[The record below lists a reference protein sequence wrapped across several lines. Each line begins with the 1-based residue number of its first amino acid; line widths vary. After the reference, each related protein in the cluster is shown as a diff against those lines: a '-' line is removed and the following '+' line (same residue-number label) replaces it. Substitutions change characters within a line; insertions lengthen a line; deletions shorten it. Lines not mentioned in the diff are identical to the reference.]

1 MPLPKRRTEKSAETR
16 RRILDASIELFITN
30 GYEKT
35 TTRQIIQKAGILN
48 GSLYNLFESKDQIF
62 SDVIMEA
69 MWDSIAES
77 EKYMPRNTPFVDMIS
92 FPICLLI
99 YASSRSQRVAELFAT
114 SNRIWEINK
123 RVCESMIDWMKV
135 KDVNHTLPT
144 ESQDFRIRIYACMG
158 AVGNIIERFEKEPG
172 SMTDREA
179 ISVLSEMLVS
189 AFGLSTMNL
198 RERVE
203 NVYGIVSTH
212 DIVICG
218 MRVMPGTDGLE
229 IEPVSQ
235 SS

>member
-16 RRILDASIELFITN
+16 RRILDASIELFIKN

-48 GSLYNLFESKDQIF
+48 GSLYNLFEGKDQIF
-62 SDVIMEA
+62 SDVMMEA
-69 MWDSIAES
+69 LWDSIEES
-77 EKYMPRNTPFVDMIS
+77 EKYMPKNIPFVDVVS
-92 FPICLLI
+92 FPICLLV

-123 RVCESMIDWMKV
+123 RVCESMIDWITE

-144 ESQDFRIRIYACMG
+144 ETEDFRIRIYACMG

-172 SMTDREA
+172 CMSDRDA
-179 ISVLSEMLVS
+179 INVLAEILVN

-198 RERVE
+198 KERVDS
-203 NVYGIVSTH
+203 VYTIVSTH
-212 DIVICG
+212 DLVICG
-218 MRVMPGTDGLE
+218 MHVVPQSDGIG
-229 IEPVSQ
+229 IEPVGGA
-235 SS
+235 